1 MTISRITAK
10 TRPPPINYM
19 QTEQQQCLSACM
31 AQQLEK
37 FPSLSH
43 TSLLFFKVNWFVD
56 FIANRQRLSPG
67 GGVARR
73 KRFSSSTSRGSM
85 VKVDRNSGRFN
96 VPELKVSKSNR
107 TLRYSCSPIHL
118 EQVSIRHHICARRHR
133 AVRPC
138 YILVGRD
145 FLKFTHNQFS
155 CVYVCE

>member
-1 MTISRITAK
+1 
-10 TRPPPINYM
+10 
-19 QTEQQQCLSACM
+19 M

-56 FIANRQRLSPG
+56 FIANRQRLSPGGG

-118 EQVSIRHHICARRHR
+118 EQVSIRHTSLHAH
-133 AVRPC
+133 AQGAPC
-138 YILVGRD
+138 PSACYLLAGISLSSHTTN
-145 FLKFTHNQFS
+145 FH
-155 CVYVCE
+155 VYVLQQLTLIWFDIGPDHVQVNCS

>member
-1 MTISRITAK
+1 
-10 TRPPPINYM
+10 
-19 QTEQQQCLSACM
+19 M
-31 AQQLEK
+31 AQQPEK
-37 FPSLSH
+37 FPSLLH

-67 GGVARR
+67 AGGGVAR

-118 EQVSIRHHICARRHR
+118 EQVSIRHHICRYYTYAQG
-133 AVRPC
+133 AVLSVHVT
-138 YILVGRD
+138 YLLAGISLSSHTTN
-145 FLKFTHNQFS
+145 FH
-155 CVYVCE
+155 VCMYEYSAATRTYLI

>member
-1 MTISRITAK
+1 MDYIYHLLYFAWIILVAKTYPCKKYPIYLPIFFPNITIIMTISHITAK
-10 TRPPPINYM
+10 TSS
-19 QTEQQQCLSACM
+19 SACM
-31 AQQLEK
+31 AQQPEK

-67 GGVARR
+67 GGGVAR

-118 EQVSIRHHICARRHR
+118 EQVSIRHHICR
-133 AVRPC
+133 
-138 YILVGRD
+138 
-145 FLKFTHNQFS
+145 
-155 CVYVCE
+155 

>member
-1 MTISRITAK
+1 MHVVGSPRNFHQPLALH
-10 TRPPPINYM
+10 Y
-19 QTEQQQCLSACM
+19 
-31 AQQLEK
+31 
-37 FPSLSH
+37 
-43 TSLLFFKVNWFVD
+43 FKVNWFVD